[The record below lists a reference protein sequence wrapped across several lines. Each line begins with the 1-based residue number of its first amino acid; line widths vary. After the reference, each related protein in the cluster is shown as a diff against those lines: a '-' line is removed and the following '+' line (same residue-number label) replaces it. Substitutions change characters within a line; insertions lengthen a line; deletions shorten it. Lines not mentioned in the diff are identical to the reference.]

1 MIKKY
6 FTILLGVLLLSLA
19 WFLFI
24 KEYDYQ
30 FRFQAN
36 HSPAM
41 VQQELKKIESYSIF
55 DGEPIVS
62 NQQTEGYEALKQ
74 TLQFGDQELEL
85 LWELENQ
92 ADTVTSIS
100 VNVTSNEKIQNRLA
114 ILNPFAESGYIDSL
128 ENSFLQFGKELL
140 KKQAAYKVQVV
151 DSIVY
156 SPALDCICKPAADI
170 KVENK
175 AMQMVRDIGY
185 LEDFQISHKLKLT
198 GYPFVKIQDWDQEAG
213 TIDYDF
219 CFPVNLAQDI
229 RPNTFIEFQQF
240 PATTSLK
247 AIYNGNYRSSDLAWH
262 QLLSEAKKRDLKTS
276 NLPLEIFWNNPKTG
290 GEALS
295 WKAEI
300 FMPVEPES

>member
-1 MIKKY
+1 MIKK
-6 FTILLGVLLLSLA
+6 FITILLGVLLLSLV

-41 VQQELKKIESYSIF
+41 VQQELKNIESYSIF
-55 DGEPIVS
+55 ESEPTVLY
-62 NQQTEGYEALKQ
+62 QKTEGYDALKQ

-92 ADTVTSIS
+92 ADTVTGIS
-100 VNVTSNEKIQNRLA
+100 VNVASGKNIQNRLT
-114 ILNPFAESGYIDSL
+114 ILNPFSESEYIDSL
-128 ENSFLQFGKELL
+128 ENSFLKFGKKLL
-140 KKQAAYKVQVV
+140 KKQASYNVQVV
-151 DSIVY
+151 DSIIY
-156 SPALDCICKPAADI
+156 SPVLDCICKPAEGI
-170 KVENK
+170 RVENK
-175 AMQMVRDIGY
+175 AMQMVRDITY
-185 LEDFQISHKLKLT
+185 LEDFQIANKLKLT
-198 GYPFVKIQDWDQEAG
+198 GYPFVKIQSWNQEAG

-262 QLLSEAKKRDLKTS
+262 QLLSEAKNRDLKTS

-300 FMPVEPES
+300 FMPVEPGN

>member
-1 MIKKY
+1 MKK
-6 FTILLGVLLLSLA
+6 FIIILLGVLLFSLA

-30 FRFQAN
+30 FRFRAN

-41 VQQELKKIESYSIF
+41 VQQELKKIGSYSIF
-55 DGEPIVS
+55 DSEPAIS
-62 NQQTEGYEALKQ
+62 YQQTDGYEALKQ
-74 TLQFGDQELEL
+74 TLQFGERELDL

-92 ADTVTSIS
+92 EDTVTNIS
-100 VNVTSNEKIQNRLA
+100 LNVASGEKIKNRLA
-114 ILNPFAESGYIDSL
+114 LLNPFSKSEYIDSL
-128 ENSFLQFGKELL
+128 ENSFLKFGKELL
-140 KKQAAYKVQVV
+140 IKQSAYKVQVI

-156 SPALDCICKPAADI
+156 SPALDCICKPAEDI

-175 AMQMVRDIGY
+175 AIQMVRDIGY
-185 LEDFQISHKLKLT
+185 LEDFQIAHRLKLT
-198 GYPFVKIQDWDQEAG
+198 GYPFVKIRAWDQEAG
-213 TIDYDF
+213 TIDYNF
-219 CFPVNLAQDI
+219 CFPVNLAQNI

-262 QLLSEAKKRDLKTS
+262 ELLSEAKNRDLKTS

-300 FMPVEPES
+300 FMPVKPEN